1 VHVHTTCVY
10 FCVGMCLCL
19 CWYAHVCLKLPVCV
33 LCVSETRI

>member
-1 VHVHTTCVY
+1 
-10 FCVGMCLCL
+10 MCLCL